1 LVGQGIYV
9 WKDFNDD
16 GAQQLNEFVLAGIA
30 DKPMAN
36 YIRVFLPTNSYI
48 STNANQFNQTLN
60 INPAAVWNGKKDFR
74 KLVSKFSN
82 QSALKI
88 DRKTTQINTQD
99 FLNPFFLNV
108 NDTSLISLNSIFRN
122 TLFFNRS
129 NLTFG
134 AEITYSNQR
143 SKTFLTNGFE
153 ARNRTEQ
160 GVNFRWN
167 LTSSWSITNTI
178 NTGVRIYT
186 SDFFS
191 DNNFNYTFIEFKP
204 RLSYQLNTRLRL
216 TALFSYFEG
225 NNLDE
230 LGNQHSNNRELGA
243 EFRYSLVKQGVINAK
258 LSSYQIKFNGDAQ
271 SQLGYDML
279 QGLAVGQNAVWNINY
294 QQRLGNNLQITIN
307 YDGRSAD
314 AQRTLHIGRMEA
326 RYLF

>member
-1 LVGQGIYV
+1 
-9 WKDFNDD
+9 
-16 GAQQLNEFVLAGIA
+16 
-30 DKPMAN
+30 M
-36 YIRVFLPTNSYI
+36 
-48 STNANQFNQTLN
+48 
-60 INPAAVWNGKKDFR
+60 
-74 KLVSKFSN
+74 
-82 QSALKI
+82 
-88 DRKTTQINTQD
+88 
-99 FLNPFFLNV
+99 
-108 NDTSLISLNSIFRN
+108 
-122 TLFFNRS
+122 
-129 NLTFG
+129 
-134 AEITYSNQR
+134 
-143 SKTFLTNGFE
+143 NGFE

-160 GVNFRWN
+160 GINFRWN
-167 LTSSWSITNTI
+167 VNSSWSINNSI

-230 LGNQHSNNRELGA
+230 LGNQNSNNREIGA

-258 LSSYQIKFNGDAQ
+258 LSSYQINFNGDAQ

-294 QQRLGNNLQITIN
+294 QQRLGSNLQITIN
-307 YDGRSAD
+307 YDGRSAE